1 MHYAINDNFSLTALE
16 NKGEVTR
23 EKREQTNE
31 QQQKKRALLSLLLRH
46 PTSEI
51 LSLVRKLIIWRL
63 LTQFSFKY

>member
-31 QQQKKRALLSLLLRH
+31 QQQQKK
-46 PTSEI
+46 
-51 LSLVRKLIIWRL
+51 
-63 LTQFSFKY
+63 